1 VHGRWSRIIQVVLF
15 AQAGASVAIWVV
27 QLLTISARLD
37 HNQDVAGEVWFVAV
51 VNPVIVVLV
60 ALAALFVRTRSWA
73 CSLAVAMELVGMV
86 GALVSVITGFYQALA
101 AIALAIAVITVLVR
115 YRGAEARAAHRVTD
129 RRPPDGRVAFRLVGV
144 GALVATLVV
153 AGCSSPEPTVCQGGF
168 CSGPAYSPSTATRIE
183 NGVVAVATVIG
194 LVPIVPRSAAGPAR
208 RTVSL

>member
-1 VHGRWSRIIQVVLF
+1 MHERWLRITQVVLF
-15 AQAGASVAIWVV
+15 AQAAASVAIWIV

-51 VNPVIVVLV
+51 VNPVIALLV
-60 ALAALFVRTRSWA
+60 AVAALFVRTRSWA
-73 CSLAVAMELVGMV
+73 RSLAIGMELVGMV

-115 YRGAEARAAHRVTD
+115 YRGAEARTAHRVTS
-129 RRPPDGRVAFRLVGV
+129 RPPSDGRVAFRLL
-144 GALVATLVV
+144 GAAMLAVV

-168 CSGPAYSPSTATRIE
+168 CSGPAYSPSTATQIE
-183 NGVVAVATVIG
+183 NGVAAVATVIG

>member
-1 VHGRWSRIIQVVLF
+1 MHERWLRIIQVVLF
-15 AQAGASVAIWVV
+15 AQAAASVAIWIV

-37 HNQDVAGEVWFVAV
+37 HNQEVPGTVWFVAV
-51 VNPVIVVLV
+51 VNPVIALLV
-60 ALAALFVRTRSWA
+60 AVAALFVRTRSWA
-73 CSLAVAMELVGMV
+73 RSLAIAMEVVGMV

-115 YRGAEARAAHRVTD
+115 YRTAGAGNVGTL
-129 RRPPDGRVAFRLVGV
+129 RRPPSDGRVAFRLLGV
-144 GALVATLVV
+144 GALAATLVV